1 MHQYGNYGQQQQQ
14 MVMPPMAGIDRL
26 AASINENLRQ
36 LLGVRL
42 DRNEETAWLTPD
54 TTPTA
59 MVAGATGQR
68 MIFTVGQE
76 ADFVATG
83 IVVQADDQASPPV
96 LLQNAFR
103 WAIRDGSTNRE
114 LQRADMPQGFLA
126 TSVAGFVAAGSQ
138 PFFLSKPRIFSRN
151 SNVIVTLDNVQ
162 GANINVDWAFFG
174 YRIYDVDALDLTKAR

>member
-1 MHQYGNYGQQQQQ
+1 MI
-14 MVMPPMAGIDRL
+14 PPMQGVDRL

-42 DRNEETAWLTPD
+42 DRNEEAAWLTPD
-54 TTPTA
+54 VTPTPL
-59 MVAGATGQR
+59 
-68 MIFTVGQE
+68 
-76 ADFVATG
+76 DFVATG
-83 IVVQADDQASPPV
+83 IVVQADDQATPPV

-103 WAIRDGSTNRE
+103 WQIRDGSTNRE

-126 TSVAGFVAAGSQ
+126 TSVPGFQAAGSA
-138 PFFLSKPRIFSRN
+138 PYFLAKPRIFSRN

-162 GANINVDWAFFG
+162 GAAINVDWAFFG

>member
-1 MHQYGNYGQQQQQ
+1 MI
-14 MVMPPMAGIDRL
+14 PPMQGVDRL

-42 DRNEETAWLTPD
+42 DRNEEAAWLTPD
-54 TTPTA
+54 VTPTPL
-59 MVAGATGQR
+59 VIGATGLR

-83 IVVQADDQASPPV
+83 IVVQADDQATPPV

-103 WAIRDGSTNRE
+103 WQIRDGSTNRE

-126 TSVAGFVAAGSQ
+126 TSVPGFQAAGSA
-138 PFFLSKPRIFSRN
+138 PYFLAKPRIFSRN

-162 GANINVDWAFFG
+162 GAAINVDWAFFG